1 MLAEGAPRIEQR
13 AQPIRSRRSAGP
25 GRRRPVPGARPAVGW
40 GERVAVGLLV
50 TAGGVSVACGRLPV
64 MRNELPLTVIGNL
77 VDDPELRFTSA
88 GVAVARFTVASTPRT
103 FDRDTGAW
111 RDGEPTFLDC
121 SCWRQLAENAAGSL
135 SKGARV
141 VVAGR
146 LRTDRWESPEGEK
159 RSRMVLDADDVG
171 ASMTFATVTITR
183 TTRPALP
190 RETAPGDPW
199 ATASPV
205 RPAAPVGGTDTPAV
219 EAPF

>member
-1 MLAEGAPRIEQR
+1 
-13 AQPIRSRRSAGP
+13 
-25 GRRRPVPGARPAVGW
+25 
-40 GERVAVGLLV
+40 
-50 TAGGVSVACGRLPV
+50 

-103 FDRDTGAW
+103 FDRETNTW
-111 RDGEPTFLDC
+111 RDGEATFMDC
-121 SCWRQLAENAAGSL
+121 SAWRQLAENLAGSV

-146 LRTDRWESPEGEK
+146 LRTDRWETPEGEK
-159 RSRMVLDADDVG
+159 RSRMVLEVDDVG

-183 TTRPALP
+183 TARSVPA
-190 RETAPGDPW
+190 RETAPDDPW

-205 RPAAPVGGTDTPAV
+205 RPTPPAADADAPATQ
-219 EAPF
+219 APF

>member
-1 MLAEGAPRIEQR
+1 
-13 AQPIRSRRSAGP
+13 
-25 GRRRPVPGARPAVGW
+25 
-40 GERVAVGLLV
+40 
-50 TAGGVSVACGRLPV
+50 

-121 SCWRQLAENAAGSL
+121 SCWRQLAENVAGSL
-135 SKGARV
+135 SKGSRV

-146 LRTDRWESPEGEK
+146 LRTDRWENAEGEK

-183 TTRPALP
+183 TARPVPP
-190 RETAPGDPW
+190 RETAPDDPW

-205 RPAAPVGGTDTPAV
+205 RPTAPVGGADADIPAQ
-219 EAPF
+219 EPPF

>member
-1 MLAEGAPRIEQR
+1 ME
-13 AQPIRSRRSAGP
+13 RS
-25 GRRRPVPGARPAVGW
+25 
-40 GERVAVGLLV
+40 
-50 TAGGVSVACGRLPV
+50 
-64 MRNELPLTVIGNL
+64 
-77 VDDPELRFTSA
+77 LRFQ
-88 GVAVARFTVASTPRT
+88 GIDT
-103 FDRDTGAW
+103 FDRDTGVW

-121 SCWRQLAENAAGSL
+121 SCWRQLAENVAGSL
-135 SKGARV
+135 SKGSRV

-183 TTRPALP
+183 TTRPVPP
-190 RETAPGDPW
+190 RETAPDDPW

-205 RPAAPVGGTDTPAV
+205 RPAAPAGGTDADVPARE